1 MSAPVLE
8 KRLERFSRAAE
19 GIRRELAKAVV
30 GQEDV
35 VEQLL
40 IALFALGHCLL
51 VGVPG
56 FVKTLFVS
64 FLASIRGLQF

>member
-1 MSAPVLE
+1 MSAPALE
-8 KRLERFSRAAE
+8 KRLERFARAAE

-40 IALFALGHCLL
+40 IALFARGH
-51 VGVPG
+51 
-56 FVKTLFVS
+56 
-64 FLASIRGLQF
+64 